1 MSPQGA
7 RTGSTEGSGVD
18 RAGLAH
24 RKDAFMKKLTLR
36 LTVFWLAGAL
46 AGSASLSAAEP
57 LRVGVDTRSPPWAF
71 VPGLDYSRE
80 DATKDPAITSSQLRK
95 LVGLDVDVAQA
106 LGRRLG
112 VPVRFVPVAWFDLE
126 QALIARRIDII
137 LCAWTPRG
145 ATPSEIASSKP
156 YAEWGLLT
164 AVRAGDGSIRSFAD
178 LAGKRVGHFRSG
190 VVGRTLSAV
199 SAAKLLVYD
208 SQEKLFDD
216 LKARVVDAVL
226 YDSPYVLW
234 RVANDEAFR
243 VVGEPLNRLGYHA
256 GVRAA
261 DVELLRQV
269 QTAVEDLV
277 SSGEARQ
284 LQQKWAKAP

>member
-1 MSPQGA
+1 
-7 RTGSTEGSGVD
+7 
-18 RAGLAH
+18 
-24 RKDAFMKKLTLR
+24 MKKPILH
-36 LTVFWLAGAL
+36 LTVLWLAGVL
-46 AGSASLSAAEP
+46 AGSVAASAAEP

-71 VPGLDYSRE
+71 VPGLDYSGE
-80 DATKDPAITSSQLRK
+80 DATKDPAITRSQLRN
-95 LVGLDVDVAQA
+95 LVGLDVDVARA

-126 QALIARRIDII
+126 QALLARRIDII
-137 LCAWTPRG
+137 VASWTPG
-145 ATPSEIASSKP
+145 TTTPPEVAASKP

-164 AVRAGDGSIRSFAD
+164 AVRAGDASIGSFAD
-178 LAGKRVGHFRSG
+178 LAGKNIGHFRSG

-216 LKARVVDAVL
+216 LEARVVDAVL

-269 QTAVEDLV
+269 QAAVEDLV
-277 SSGEARQ
+277 SSGESRRIQ
-284 LQQKWAKAP
+284 EKWAKAQ

>member
-1 MSPQGA
+1 
-7 RTGSTEGSGVD
+7 
-18 RAGLAH
+18 
-24 RKDAFMKKLTLR
+24 
-36 LTVFWLAGAL
+36 
-46 AGSASLSAAEP
+46 
-57 LRVGVDTRSPPWAF
+57 
-71 VPGLDYSRE
+71 
-80 DATKDPAITSSQLRK
+80 
-95 LVGLDVDVAQA
+95 
-106 LGRRLG
+106 
-112 VPVRFVPVAWFDLE
+112 VPVAWFDLE
-126 QALIARRIDII
+126 QALLARRIDII
-137 LCAWTPRG
+137 VASWTPG
-145 ATPSEIASSKP
+145 TTTPPEVAASKP

-164 AVRAGDGSIRSFAD
+164 AVRAGDERILTFAD
-178 LAGKRVGHFRSG
+178 LAGKNIGHFRSG

-216 LKARVVDAVL
+216 LEARVVDAVL

-269 QTAVEDLV
+269 QAAVEDLV
-277 SSGEARQ
+277 SSGESRRIQ
-284 LQQKWAKAP
+284 EKWAKAQ